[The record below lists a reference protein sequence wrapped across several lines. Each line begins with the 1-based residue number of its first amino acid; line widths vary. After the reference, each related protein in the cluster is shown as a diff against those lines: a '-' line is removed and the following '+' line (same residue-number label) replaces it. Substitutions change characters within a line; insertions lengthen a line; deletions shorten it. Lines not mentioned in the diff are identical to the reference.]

1 MFTGGAELSWELFFH
16 VGIKWQP
23 KSDYAYFIVII
34 YLCYFLFLVVFI
46 GLYCSN
52 IPLINGKR
60 EEKVLF
66 FSYIMNKT
74 STYNLK

>member
-1 MFTGGAELSWELFFH
+1 MFTDGAELSCELFFH
-16 VGIKWQP
+16 KGIRWQP
-23 KSDYAYFIVII
+23 HSDFAFFIVII
-34 YLCYFLFLVVFI
+34 YVCYFLFFVVFI

>member
-1 MFTGGAELSWELFFH
+1 MFTRWAGLSWESFFH

-52 IPLINGKR
+52 IPFIKGKQSK
-60 EEKVLF
+60 KVLF
-66 FSYIMNKT
+66 FSYIMNQT